1 MSSTNLSTLP
11 ESPDG
16 ESRAQIARLIDT
28 LRTTA

>member
-1 MSSTNLSTLP
+1 MPTNLSTLL

-28 LRTTA
+28 LRTTT